1 MSELKDFFHL
11 IALKRTINLCHIKK
25 LITFACAALAIQ
37 AGMAGAFSSAL
48 FADEKSAPWE
58 VPETPEHKIKSEF
71 FLHLKDLILTES
83 DIEKVEKIISEESPK
98 SLWQK
103 EVDEKIPG
111 AQPQAD
117 QLEVCDISHDQY
129 RMWLI
134 KFPTPYIGAFLTS
147 HAIASFDGVNLHHF
161 TLDKDLVCYGM
172 MKEVEDG
179 FVLEWTKN
187 SRPERGRISNKKGP
201 HMEIIKDETARKYFT
216 NLVKRILAKS
226 KTAELFPSR
235 IQYELEIQYDKK
247 YL

>member
-1 MSELKDFFHL
+1 MAKGSGRKDSGSTATGRSTGGLRH
-11 IALKRTINLCHIKK
+11 IARPIQDVAYKISNAPHRSLFDL
-25 LITFACAALAIQ
+25 ACNC
-37 AGMAGAFSSAL
+37 
-48 FADEKSAPWE
+48 K
-58 VPETPEHKIKSEF
+58 
-71 FLHLKDLILTES
+71 
-83 DIEKVEKIISEESPK
+83 
-98 SLWQK
+98 
-103 EVDEKIPG
+103 
-111 AQPQAD
+111 
-117 QLEVCDISHDQY
+117 
-129 RMWLI
+129 
-134 KFPTPYIGAFLTS
+134 
-147 HAIASFDGVNLHHF
+147 FDGENLRYF

-216 NLVKRILAKS
+216 NLVKRVLAKS